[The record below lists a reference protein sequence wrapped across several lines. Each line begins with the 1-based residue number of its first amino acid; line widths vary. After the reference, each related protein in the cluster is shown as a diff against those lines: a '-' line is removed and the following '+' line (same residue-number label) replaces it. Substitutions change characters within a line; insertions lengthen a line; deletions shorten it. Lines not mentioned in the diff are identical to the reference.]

1 MENWCH
7 CERTKKA
14 CWWAVG
20 QGLCKRCQVLSFF
33 NPQEV
38 CCWLWEKGEGKK
50 RERVSVNVSSR
61 HKRRKLLTS
70 LFLKV
75 EVPTIHMQLTLPH
88 LFSALPLPLYVF
100 CVDCLFVEDC
110 AMDSRC
116 LTQQSG
122 CLVTWIYNCF
132 LELVLQLKGLLQPF
146 NLCGLG
152 NAPA

>member
-1 MENWCH
+1 M
-7 CERTKKA
+7 
-14 CWWAVG
+14 
-20 QGLCKRCQVLSFF
+20 
-33 NPQEV
+33 
-38 CCWLWEKGEGKK
+38 
-50 RERVSVNVSSR
+50 NVSSR

-122 CLVTWIYNCF
+122 CLVTWVYNCF